1 LSERQSFSAQRIG
14 EEGVAL
20 RGGSGLLFTLKIDIR
35 ARMAGD
41 VTAESKEMLFASTS
55 WTLILKAGG
64 SQSKGEANRALTQL
78 CTIYWRPIY
87 LFLRRRGYELPD
99 AQDLT
104 QGFFAELI
112 ESRFYLRADPEK
124 GRFRSFL
131 LGALKHYL
139 ANRKDYE
146 NAQKRGHG
154 ISFVPLGNVEE
165 EDLSGAVAHSYRID
179 AEESY
184 EREWAATLLRRVINI
199 LEEECQVAGK
209 RTLFHALK
217 GHLAAE
223 GAHAIKYEELSKQL
237 SRSVVSLRKDVSRFR
252 ERYRAILRREIRQT
266 VADENEIDAELQYL
280 RAVMAR

>member
-1 LSERQSFSAQRIG
+1 SP
-14 EEGVAL
+14 
-20 RGGSGLLFTLKIDIR
+20 
-35 ARMAGD
+35 
-41 VTAESKEMLFASTS
+41 
-55 WTLILKAGG
+55 
-64 SQSKGEANRALTQL
+64 GEANRALTQL

-87 LFLRRRGYELPD
+87 LFLRRRGYDLPD

-112 ESRFYLRADPEK
+112 ESRFYMRANPKK

-146 NAQKRGHG
+146 KAQKRGHG
-154 ISFVPLGNVEE
+154 ISFVSLSNTEE
-165 EDLSGAVAHSYRID
+165 EDVNGAVDRLYHID

-184 EREWAATLLRRVINI
+184 EREWAATLLRRVISV
-199 LEEECQVAGK
+199 LKEECQLAGK
-209 RTLFHALK
+209 GTLFHALK

-237 SRSVVSLRKDVSRFR
+237 SRSVVNLRKDVSRFR
-252 ERYRAILRREIRQT
+252 ERY
-266 VADENEIDAELQYL
+266 
-280 RAVMAR
+280 